1 MSDLS
6 KEILHT
12 LHEKLDAAYVLASTK
27 NQHDDDRALATYFEA
42 VFRALHDSMLL
53 MTATLL
59 ISINDR
65 PIRSLGQ
72 MLSTALLLRDG
83 SSSVLEVAGRVK
95 GRHHR

>member
-6 KEILHT
+6 REILHT
-12 LHEKLDAAYVLASTK
+12 LHERLEAAYVLAATK
-27 NQHDDDRALATYFEA
+27 NASDDDRALASYLEA

-59 ISINDR
+59 VGISDR

-83 SSSVLEVAGRVK
+83 SSSVLQVAGRVK
-95 GRHHR
+95 GKHTR